1 MILSLL
7 QQKIDCNKRNCQ
19 RQQVSQIYHYQSPR
33 LNLLAMI
40 GTLIRVIPVDPEGRQ
55 TFDGPKFHQ
64 RISLEVLERLRLPSL
79 LRIRVKFGWSWMLIS
94 RSRYSYSILY
104 SLYIISY
111 TVGLE
116 PAWLELFWYCFE
128 MLTNETNNVHFN
140 FWMSLSFEKFNC
152 YFYSKWFEQVNKCGN
167 VIKWNLVTT
176 FVRR

>member
-1 MILSLL
+1 MLRNAASAVILSLL

-40 GTLIRVIPVDPEGRQ
+40 GTLIRVIPVDPERGQ

-64 RISLEVLERLRLPSL
+64 GISLEVLERLRLPSL

-104 SLYIISY
+104 SLYIIKYSRFG
-111 TVGLE
+111 TSLARIVLV
-116 PAWLELFWYCFE
+116 LFW
-128 MLTNETNNVHFN
+128 N
-140 FWMSLSFEKFNC
+140 
-152 YFYSKWFEQVNKCGN
+152 VNKWNKQCSFQFLDELVWN
-167 VIKWNLVTT
+167 KSSTVIFIRSDLN
-176 FVRR
+176 R

>member
-1 MILSLL
+1 MLRNAASAVILSLL

-40 GTLIRVIPVDPEGRQ
+40 GTLIRVIRVDPD
-55 TFDGPKFHQ
+55 TFDEPKYDQ
-64 RISLEVLERLRLPSL
+64 GISLEVLERLRLPSL

-116 PAWLELFWYCFE
+116 PAWLFWYW
-128 MLTNETNNVHFN
+128 N
-140 FWMSLSFEKFNC
+140 
-152 YFYSKWFEQVNKCGN
+152 VNKWNKQCSFQFLDELVFWKVQLLFLFE
-167 VIKWNLVTT
+167 VIWTGK
-176 FVRR
+176 